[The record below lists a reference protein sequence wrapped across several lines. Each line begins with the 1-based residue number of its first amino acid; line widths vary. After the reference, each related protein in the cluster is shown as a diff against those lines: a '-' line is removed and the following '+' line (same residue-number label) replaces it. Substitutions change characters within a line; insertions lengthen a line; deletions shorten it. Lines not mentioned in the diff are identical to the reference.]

1 MRMGLTLS
9 RHIGWKLAKTTLV
22 IYGVFIILVSI
33 IDFTQLARFI
43 GTGGMTSGTAL
54 AVSFLRG
61 PSLAE
66 AVLPFAMLFGAMIT
80 FVQLN
85 RRLELTVARSAGV
98 SAWQMLLPAGTVALV
113 IGLMAITVYN
123 PAAVALREMSVP
135 LGGAYVRTNSFG
147 EGGQVWLRQ
156 NGEDG
161 PSIIGALRSRDN
173 GTVLAGGVTAFLFAE
188 DGTLRL
194 RVDARTAEL
203 VGQEWVMNR
212 AVITPVGAPAL
223 ENEQFRLHT
232 NLTAAQ
238 IQESLADPATVA
250 FWRLPGL
257 IEIARQTALP
267 ATDLRMQLS
276 TLVSLPILLVAM
288 VLIAAVVS
296 LRFSRTLHVGRLVVA
311 GAASGFMLYLLL
323 VVSGDLGRSG
333 IVAPGIAAWAP
344 VVLAML
350 VSVSLLLRTEDG

>member
-1 MRMGLTLS
+1 MRIGVTLS
-9 RHIGWKLAKTTLV
+9 RHIAWQLAKTTLV
-22 IYGVFIILVSI
+22 SYGVFIVLVSI
-33 IDFTQLARFI
+33 IDFTQMARYI
-43 GTGGMTSGTAL
+43 GTGGTTAGAAL
-54 AVSFLRG
+54 AVAFLRG

-66 AVLPFAMLFGAMIT
+66 SVLPFAVLFGAMIT

-98 SAWQMLLPAGTVALV
+98 SAWQMLLPAGMVAFL
-113 IGLMAITVYN
+113 IGLLAITVYN
-123 PAAVALREMSVP
+123 PAAVALRELSVP
-135 LGGAYVRTNSFG
+135 LGGANARSGSFG

-156 NGEDG
+156 NGDDG
-161 PSIIGALRSRDN
+161 PSIIGALRSRNN
-173 GTVLAGGVTAFLFAE
+173 GTDLAGGVTAFLFAE

-194 RVDARTAEL
+194 RVDARAAEL
-203 VGQEWVMNR
+203 VGQEWVMSR
-212 AVITPVGAPAL
+212 PVVTPVGAPAQQ
-223 ENEQFRLHT
+223 EEEFRLHT

-238 IQESLADPATVA
+238 IHESLADPATVA

-267 ATDLRMQLS
+267 ATDLRMQFS

-288 VLIAAVVS
+288 VLVAAVVS
-296 LRFSRTLHVGRLVVA
+296 LRFSRTLNIGRLVVA
-311 GAASGFMLYLLL
+311 GAVSGFMLYLLL

-333 IVAPGIAAWAP
+333 VVPPGIAAWGP
-344 VVLAML
+344 VILAML